1 MRTIRSPSEDRSLF
15 MTFGCPNVS
24 KGGPPSPQCG
34 PSAFQDLRMSERLE
48 RRTIRSPSA
57 DRLPFKT
64 FGCLNIFKGGWSAF
78 GGADGP
84 LAFEVCGLVFE
95 SYCAPLFHFLNI
107 LFNL

>member
-1 MRTIRSPSEDRSLF
+1 
-15 MTFGCPNVS
+15 
-24 KGGPPSPQCG
+24 
-34 PSAFQDLRMSERLE
+34 MSEHLE
-48 RRTIRSPSA
+48 RRTVRSPSA

-64 FGCLNIFKGGWSAF
+64 FGCLNIFKGRRFAF